1 MGRLISDNRREL
13 ASKRLR
19 FLFYEIVP
27 IFLIIFVFLII
38 GWMLLPLLVIQTS
51 ALFGLLFYLIRALV
65 IFFAIIL
72 FLFISNR
79 FRTNNSQLV
88 KKELAPHRG
97 YLKLYTMTK
106 KNYIYQLLYTVLI
119 LFLILIPFD
128 FLISITIPESI
139 FYRASLLG
147 FEAENSFLFLND
159 ITLFILY
166 SIIIQ
171 LSLSFSNETIFRGL
185 IVKRGSEHFNKI
197 SAVVIST
204 FYFTFAELFLNP
216 IYLTVSLYFGIIWV
230 IKSFIVGLVL
240 SLIIIRRKWLFPM
253 IIAKAF
259 ETFLSSLIIWDFLRG
274 GNAIQL
280 SIFIYFP
287 LFFVGLILL
296 ILQRVRVKESLQ
308 IGIEML
314 KSYFQKDIKLKES
327 SGDKNFRIL
336 FDIFVAILLF
346 LFGILISV

>member
-1 MGRLISDNRREL
+1 MGRLISYNRREL

-27 IFLIIFVFLII
+27 IFLLIFVFLII
-38 GWMLLPLLVIQTS
+38 EWMLLPLLVIRTS

-65 IFFAIIL
+65 IFFVIIL

-79 FRTNNSQLV
+79 FRAKNSQSA
-88 KKELAPHRG
+88 KKELAPHSG
-97 YLKLYTMTK
+97 FLKLYTMTR
-106 KNYIYQLLYTVLI
+106 KNYFYQLLYSVLI
-119 LFLILIPFD
+119 LLLILIPLD
-128 FLISITIPESI
+128 FLISIALPESI
-139 FYRASLLG
+139 FYRVSSLV
-147 FEAENSFLFLND
+147 FETGNSFLFLND
-159 ITLFILY
+159 ITLFFLY

-171 LSLSFSNETIFRGL
+171 LSISFSKETIFRGL

-216 IYLTVSLYFGIIWV
+216 VYLTVSYYFGIIWF

-240 SLIIIRRKWLFPM
+240 SLTIIRRKWLFPL
-253 IIAKAF
+253 IIAKAI
-259 ETFLSSLIIWDFLRG
+259 ETFLSSLIIWDFLRD

-280 SIFIYFP
+280 SILIYFP
-287 LFFVGLILL
+287 LLFVGLILL
-296 ILQRVRVKESLQ
+296 ILQRSRVKESLQ

-314 KSYFQKDIKLKES
+314 KSYFKKDLKLKES
-327 SGDKNFRIL
+327 SGDKNFRVL
-336 FDIFVAILLF
+336 FDIFIAFLLF

>member
-1 MGRLISDNRREL
+1 MGRLISYNRREL

-19 FLFYEIVP
+19 FLIYEIVP

-38 GWMLLPLLVIQTS
+38 EWMLLPLLVIQTS

-65 IFFAIIL
+65 IFFGIVF

-79 FRTNNSQLV
+79 FGTKNSQLV
-88 KKELAPHRG
+88 KKELTPHRG
-97 YLKLYTMTK
+97 FLKLYTMTK
-106 KNYIYQLLYTVLI
+106 KNYIYQLLYSVLI

-128 FLISITIPESI
+128 FLISITSPESI
-139 FYRASLLG
+139 FYRASSLV
-147 FEAENSFLFLND
+147 FKAENSFLFLND
-159 ITLFILY
+159 ITLFFLY

-171 LSLSFSNETIFRGL
+171 LSLSFSKETIFRGL

-204 FYFTFAELFLNP
+204 FYFTFVELFLNP
-216 IYLTVSLYFGIIWV
+216 IYLTVSFYFGIIWV
-230 IKSFIVGLVL
+230 IKSFIVGLVS

-259 ETFLSSLIIWDFLRG
+259 ETFLSSIIIWDFLKG
-274 GNAIQL
+274 GNTIEL

-296 ILQRVRVKESLQ
+296 ILQRLRIKESLQ

-314 KSYFQKDIKLKES
+314 KSYFQKDLKLKES

-336 FDIFVAILLF
+336 FDILIAFLLF
-346 LFGILISV
+346 LFGFLISA